1 MMEDKV
7 NLKMQQLG
15 KALIELSDK
24 KRNRSNNYYILH
36 LRGARY
42 LYLNESEFKKNIE
55 NNFNYSILGQI
66 NKNVHVEIKGIKEI
80 D

>member
-1 MMEDKV
+1 M
-7 NLKMQQLG
+7 
-15 KALIELSDK
+15 A
-24 KRNRSNNYYILH
+24 NYVLH

-66 NKNVHVEIKGIKEI
+66 NKNVHVEIEGIKNVTI
-80 D
+80 

>member
-1 MMEDKV
+1 MA
-7 NLKMQQLG
+7 N
-15 KALIELSDK
+15 
-24 KRNRSNNYYILH
+24 YILH
-36 LRGARY
+36 LRGNRI

-66 NKNVHVEIKGIKEI
+66 NKNVHVEINGIKEI